1 MSGGSFIVSPN
12 RDLSVIET
20 TRRHDLVSIPGCFTP
35 SEVLEALDAGADAAK
50 LFPAS
55 VLGPGFVRAM
65 LSPLPDVRL
74 IPTGGVTSSN
84 AADYIDAGAWAIGV
98 GSELVGR
105 DVLGADGLELL
116 SARARSFAVSVRS
129 GESNESKP

>member
-1 MSGGSFIVSPN
+1 M
-12 RDLSVIET
+12 RELT
-20 TRRHDLVSIPGCFTP
+20 LH
-35 SEVLEALDAGADAAK
+35 K

-65 LSPLPDVRL
+65 RGPLPDVRL

-84 AADYIDAGAWAIGV
+84 AADYIAAGGWAIGA

-105 DVLGADGLELL
+105 DVLGPDGFELL
-116 SARARSFAVSVRS
+116 AARARSFAVSVRS